1 MSQTEITEITAEP
14 GKQEI
19 VLRHT
24 FDAPRE
30 LVFAT
35 ATDPD
40 LLPDWWGPDRLST
53 TVDVMD
59 LRPGGYWRLVHHDT
73 DGNGFAFHGVHH
85 DITAPERVVRTFE
98 FEGAPGHVSLET
110 AVFEDVDGKTR
121 LTTTSV
127 YQSVEDRDAVLASGM
142 EGGARQ
148 TMERLDVL
156 VRKART

>member
-1 MSQTEITEITAEP
+1 MTRTRITAEF
-14 GKQEI
+14 GSQEI
-19 VLRHT
+19 VLSHV

-35 ATDPD
+35 ANDPK
-40 LLPDWWGPDRLST
+40 LLPEWWGPDRLT
-53 TVDVMD
+53 MTVDELD
-59 LRPGGYWRLVHHDT
+59 LRPGGTWRFVHHDAE
-73 DGNGFAFHGVHH
+73 GNEFAFHGVHH

-110 AVFEDVDGKTR
+110 AVFEDLDGKTR

-142 EGGARQ
+142 AGGARH
-148 TMERLDVL
+148 TMERLASL
-156 VRKART
+156 VAQAM